1 MKIYNFEEIDS
12 TNDFAERI
20 RPLGEDAVIT
30 ARRQK
35 NGHGSKGRSFL
46 SETGGLYLTKLSFYE
61 DFPASE
67 VFRVM
72 IDASVAV
79 CKTMER
85 FSLTPQIK
93 WPNDVYVNGKKICG
107 MLINNTFCGNNVSCS
122 VVGIGVN
129 IENELP
135 KSLSDIAVTMKQA
148 GAKDC
153 SFERVRDALVEELQ
167 KSFSVEEYKK
177 YIFFLGKNIFLLE
190 GEKKREVVALDID
203 GYGRL
208 KVKDGDKERLVTA
221 AEVSLRLS

>member
-61 DFPASE
+61 NFPAGE
-67 VFRVM
+67 VFRIMVN
-72 IDASVAV
+72 ASVAV

-107 MLINNTFCGNNVSCS
+107 MLINNTFCGNNVSSS

-129 IENELP
+129 IENEFP
-135 KSLSDIAVTMKQA
+135 ESLKDIAVSMKQA
-148 GAKDC
+148 GAKGY
-153 SFERVRDALVEELQ
+153 SFEAVRDALVEELQ

-190 GEKKREVVALDID
+190 GEQKREVVALDID
-203 GYGRL
+203 ERGRL
-208 KVKDGDKERLVTA
+208 KVKDGDKERSVTA